1 MGRWEKIVASGLYVG
16 YSPYLSGTTG
26 TLVGVLIYFFLSHF
40 PRLIYSAVLVGGLLI
55 GGYVSSR
62 AEKIFQESD
71 SHKIVIDE
79 ITGYLITMLFF
90 PWSPWYAFL
99 GFILFRLLD
108 IWKPFPI
115 RRLQKLEGGVGVMID
130 DIVAGIYA
138 HLLLLFIKY
147 LMTH

>member
-26 TLVGVLIYFFLSHF
+26 TLEGVLVYFFLSRF
-40 PRLIYSAVLVGGLLI
+40 PRVIYSASLVGILII
-55 GGYVSSR
+55 GGWASSR
-62 AEKIFQESD
+62 AEEIFQEPD

-90 PWSPWYAFL
+90 PWSSGYAFL
-99 GFILFRLLD
+99 GFILFRLFD

-115 RRLQKLEGGVGVMID
+115 HRLQKLGGGVGVMID
-130 DIVAGIYA
+130 DIVAGTYA

-147 LMTH
+147 LTTH